1 MMEVSLTWDLVL
13 LSGFTLLF
21 AYSFLLGQ
29 NSTIKLI
36 LSIYIAI
43 MTADGLAKI
52 LKDFVI
58 DPSPGFQDLL
68 GSHEESIYVWMRII
82 LFLAAVI
89 TFVVKSGF
97 HISLKKHD
105 HWAAR
110 LGIHSVFS
118 ALSAILFL
126 STILIYIS
134 GNSFVEG
141 MLYAKDIQIYKQSLI
156 AQLLIDYYQIWFSL
170 PAMAFLATSFLF
182 ENELRD

>member
-1 MMEVSLTWDLVL
+1 MEVALTWNLVL
-13 LSGFTLLF
+13 LSGFILLF
-21 AYSFLLGQ
+21 TYSFLLGQ
-29 NSTIKLI
+29 NATIKLI

-43 MTADGLAKI
+43 MTADGIAKI
-52 LKDFVI
+52 IQDFIVA
-58 DPSPGFQDLL
+58 PSPGFRQLL
-68 GSHEESIYVWMRII
+68 GGYQEEAFVWLRIL

-97 HISLKKHD
+97 HVAIEKHD

-110 LGIHSVFS
+110 LGIHAIFS

-141 MLYAKDIQIYKQSLI
+141 MMYARDIVIYKQSFL
-156 AQLLIDYYQIWFSL
+156 AQLLIDNYQIFFSL
-170 PAMAFLATSFLF
+170 PAMAFLVNSFFF
-182 ENELRD
+182 ENEAKD

>member
-1 MMEVSLTWDLVL
+1 MEVALTWNLVL
-13 LSGFTLLF
+13 LSGFVLLF
-21 AYSFLLGQ
+21 TYSFLLGQ

-58 DPSPGFQDLL
+58 APSPGFQEII
-68 GSHEESIYVWMRII
+68 GPYETQVYTWIRIL
-82 LFLAAVI
+82 LFLGAVI
-89 TFVVKSGF
+89 IFVVKSGF
-97 HISLKKHD
+97 HVTLEKHD

-110 LGIHSVFS
+110 LGIHALFS
-118 ALSAILFL
+118 GLSAMLFL

-141 MLYAKDIQIYKQSLI
+141 MLYARDIQIYQQSFL
-156 AQLLIDYYQIWFSL
+156 AQLLIDYYQFWFSL

-182 ENELRD
+182 ENEKKD